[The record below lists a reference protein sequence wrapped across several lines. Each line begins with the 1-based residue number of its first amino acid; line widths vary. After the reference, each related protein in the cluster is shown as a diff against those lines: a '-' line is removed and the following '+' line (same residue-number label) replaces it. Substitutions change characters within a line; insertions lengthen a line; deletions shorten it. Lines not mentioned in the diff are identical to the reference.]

1 MTEGAQLADRLAA
14 LERSVNERFDQSSAQ
29 LSEITDLLRQIESRP
44 GTANSA
50 DGEGEK
56 PKQVS
61 VNWRNALE
69 SAMQKSKTDNST
81 SYKKKACPP
90 PCRPRRS
97 RVPLRP

>member
-1 MTEGAQLADRLAA
+1 MTEEGTQLADRLAA

-44 GTANSA
+44 GTANT
-50 DGEGEK
+50 DCEGEK

-69 SAMQKSKTDNST
+69 SAMQKNKTDSNT
-81 SYKKKACPP
+81 SYKKKAHPP
-90 PCRPRRS
+90 PCRPRRP